1 MFRKNKSNQIDYE
14 KVNDSVFLLNKILKI
29 LFFAIVVVCILLG
42 TYIVREWK
50 LLKLFKSILDVLTPF
65 FIGFFIAWLFN
76 PIVTKLSKKMKRGY
90 ATAIVYFLFIVLLGL
105 IIFYCIPTII
115 SQLNDFGKVI
125 PTLKSTISKYVDDSY
140 KFLSPIIDFDL
151 KTLRNDLY
159 DIIMNFGQDITVDL
173 PSKLLSFVGS
183 VISGLGSFIIGLVI
197 GAYMLLDFDGISK
210 HLLSLF
216 PEKPRKHIYELL
228 TIAND
233 TLIRFIQGTLLISI
247 ILTIVTYIAFL
258 ILGIKAPLLFAIF
271 VGFTN
276 IIPYVGPYIG
286 GIPVVLVGF
295 SQDITIGILVIFVVV
310 AAQALDGYI
319 LRPIL
324 LGKGLN
330 LHPVTI
336 IISLLLFGHFFGI
349 IGMILSMPI
358 VATLKLIY
366 TYYDDQYDFFNRR
379 ENEKEI
385 EKEKKEN
392 EK

>member
-1 MFRKNKSNQIDYE
+1 M
-14 KVNDSVFLLNKILKI
+14 
-29 LFFAIVVVCILLG
+29 
-42 TYIVREWK
+42 
-50 LLKLFKSILDVLTPF
+50 FKSILDVLTPF

-125 PTLKSTISKYVDDSY
+125 PALKSTISKYVDDSY

-183 VISGLGSFIIGLVI
+183 VISGLGSFVIGLVI

-247 ILTIVTYIAFL
+247 ILTVVTYIAFL